1 MVISNPHKIKVYLLT
16 GRLLHIIALTEL
28 VLIFILIPIL
38 YRIDTSHNLFLT
50 LLRYFAMAYLL
61 SLPVFSQLDAR
72 SRYQNYKQIKDQF
85 YSYGFDTRILQ
96 PVLKSRCQR
105 DAALISASE
114 LGLKKE
120 CACYFWKHGYRW
132 YHIIPD
138 FVFSHPQFLLS
149 KYFWKTTFFVPK
161 YEPKVDFS
169 SVQAPRP
176 KTQLLITLPNAETAR
191 C

>member
-1 MVISNPHKIKVYLLT
+1 MRT
-16 GRLLHIIALTEL
+16 GRFLHIITLMEL
-28 VLIFILIPIL
+28 ILIFILVPIL
-38 YRIDTSHNLFLT
+38 FRIDTSQDLFLT
-50 LLRYFAMAYLL
+50 ILRFFAIAFLV
-61 SLPVFSQLDAR
+61 SLPVSSQLDAW

-85 YSYGFDTRILQ
+85 FIYGFDIRILK

-138 FVFSHPQFLLS
+138 FVFSTPQFLLS
-149 KYFWKTTFFVPK
+149 KYFWMTTFFVSK
-161 YEPKVDFS
+161 YEPKVDYTSF
-169 SVQAPRP
+169 QAPYL
-176 KTQLLITLPNAETAR
+176 KTKSSIILPNAETA
-191 C
+191 CS